1 MPDPWTAAVK
11 KSRQLTVFAAPGFM
25 TNPGPWGA
33 VLFKKIID
41 EFNHLS
47 RKNKLGVSLIQSK
60 IVPDSQGNGGANV
73 QIEISQGK
81 HSFTANG
88 EKFERSLPPSL
99 TSGITHPV
107 HQDGEII
114 RAFIFV
120 PSNPQISAPSGPR
133 GAGSGVKIGIALH
146 ECLHACGLTEADPGH
161 EPPQKESDLFMSFPQ
176 FDPNSPPDGH
186 PGDRI
191 RLGPS
196 KFMPPFFLNT
206 RTAELVRKNWQ

>member
-11 KSRQLTVFAAPGFM
+11 KSGKLTVFAAPGFM
-25 TNPGPWGA
+25 TNPGPWGD

-41 EFNHLS
+41 EFNRLS
-47 RKNKLGVSLIQSK
+47 HKLGVKLVQSK
-60 IVPDSQGNGGANV
+60 MMPDPQGNGGANV
-73 QIEISQGK
+73 QIEISGGE

-88 EKFERSLPPSL
+88 EKFERSFPNPL
-99 TSGITHPV
+99 TRGITHPV

-120 PSNPQISAPSGPR
+120 RSNPQVSTPSGQR

-146 ECLHACGLTEADPGH
+146 EFLHACGLTEDDPGH
-161 EPPQKESDLFMSFPQ
+161 KPPQKNPDLFMSSSRY
-176 FDPNSPPDGH
+176 DSNSPPDGH

-191 RLGPS
+191 QFGNS
-196 KFMPPFFLNT
+196 TFMPPFFLNK
-206 RTAELVRKNWQ
+206 RTAELVWKNWQ